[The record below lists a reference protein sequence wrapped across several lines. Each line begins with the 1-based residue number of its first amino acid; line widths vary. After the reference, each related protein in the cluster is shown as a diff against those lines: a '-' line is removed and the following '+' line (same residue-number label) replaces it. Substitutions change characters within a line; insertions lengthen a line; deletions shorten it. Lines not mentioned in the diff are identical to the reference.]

1 MKRTV
6 IFLLLIFSSLSIFSQ
21 EINQVTLDSR
31 GNKML
36 LGPTTKSAL
45 QVAPFN
51 SWFDKNYEDYL
62 ENEKVIERLKD
73 SINHYTIKAFYG
85 TWCGD
90 SKRHM
95 PEFYKILDA
104 TNFPENQ
111 LEVIAV
117 DNKEEAYKQAPNG
130 EEKGLNTVS
139 YTHLTLPT
147 IYSV

>member
-62 ENEKVIERLKD
+62 ENEKVIERKGNLFKYLNKPQKKKRW
-73 SINHYTIKAFYG
+73 SGISGAFFRMAN
-85 TWCGD
+85 
-90 SKRHM
+90 SL
-95 PEFYKILDA
+95 ILF
-104 TNFPENQ
+104 NF
-111 LEVIAV
+111 LRVTA
-117 DNKEEAYKQAPNG
+117 
-130 EEKGLNTVS
+130 
-139 YTHLTLPT
+139 
-147 IYSV
+147 SVASRRRGGS